1 MKNIERAIPDIYK
14 LLESK
19 EMVAGIDIEAECL
32 RFGEEMAQVM
42 RDAMGPEQDRTGRL
56 RLSNIGKPDRQIYN
70 SFNGISGEAI
80 AGATHIKFLYGHLT
94 EAMLVS
100 LLRLSGHT
108 VSEQQKEVEVEGVKG
123 HIDCFIDG
131 RLVDIKSASGFSLKK
146 FKKNTLHTDDPFGY
160 VQQLQAYAH
169 ALKQTKF
176 AWLAMDKSSGE
187 LALLSYD
194 TEDTRAPYA
203 EALEV
208 DIVERV
214 KEVKK
219 MVRGDL
225 MPKVCYDPVA
235 DGTSGNMKLA
245 SGCTYCD
252 YRQHCWPTAR
262 EFGYAGRHKWL
273 TTVVKEPRVAEIP
286 RGF

>member
-1 MKNIERAIPDIYK
+1 MKKIERAIPDIYK

-19 EMVAGIDIEAECL
+19 QMVADIDVEAECV

-56 RLSNIGKPDRQIYN
+56 RLSNIGKPDRHIYN
-70 SFNGISGEAI
+70 SYNGVSAEAL

-108 VSEQQKEVEVEGVKG
+108 VSEQQKEVEVEGIKG

-131 RLVDIKSASGFSLKK
+131 RLVDIKSASGFALKK
-146 FKKNTLHTDDPFGY
+146 FKKNTLHDDDPFGY

-176 AWLAMDKSSGE
+176 SWLAMDKSSGE
-187 LALLSYD
+187 LALLNYD
-194 TEDTRAPYA
+194 MEDKGAPYA
-203 EALEV
+203 EVLSQ
-208 DIVERV
+208 DIVQRV
-214 KEVKK
+214 KHLKL
-219 MVRGDL
+219 MVLSDQV
-225 MPKVCYDPVA
+225 PSICYDPVPE
-235 DGTSGNMKLA
+235 GTAGNMKLA

-252 YRQHCWPTAR
+252 YRDHCWPEAR

-273 TTVVKEPRVAEIP
+273 TTVVREPRVTEFP

>member
-1 MKNIERAIPDIYK
+1 MKTIERAIPDVYK
-14 LLESK
+14 LLSTK
-19 EMVAGIDIEAECL
+19 DMVTGVDVEAECV

-42 RDAMGPEQDRTGRL
+42 RDAMGPEQDRAGRL

-70 SFNGISGEAI
+70 SYNGIAGQDI

-100 LLRLSGHT
+100 LLRLSGHSVT
-108 VSEQQKEVEVEGVKG
+108 KQQQEVEVEGVKG

-160 VQQLQAYAH
+160 IQQLQAYAY
-169 ALKQTKF
+169 ALEETKF
-176 AWLAMDKSSGE
+176 SWLAMDKSSGE
-187 LALLSYD
+187 LALLTYD
-194 TEDTRAPYA
+194 TEDKSAPYA
-203 EALEV
+203 KVLEQ
-208 DIVERV
+208 DISERV
-214 KEVKK
+214 KYLKD
-219 MVRGDL
+219 MVL
-225 MPKVCYDPVA
+225 SAQVPSVCYEPVPE
-235 DGTSGNMKLA
+235 GTAGNMRLA

-252 YRQHCWPTAR
+252 YRENCWPEAR
-262 EFGYAGRHKWL
+262 EFGYAGKHKWL
-273 TTVVKEPRVAEIP
+273 TKVVKEPRVLEVP